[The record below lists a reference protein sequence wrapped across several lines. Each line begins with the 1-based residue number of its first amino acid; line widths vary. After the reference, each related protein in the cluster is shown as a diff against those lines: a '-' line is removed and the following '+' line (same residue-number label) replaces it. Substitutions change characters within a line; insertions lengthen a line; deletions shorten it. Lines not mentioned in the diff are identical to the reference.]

1 MTSPKEDIM
10 QEVRSCCNSL
20 TLFDFNMITSEEIFD
35 KNYKNWLLSL
45 ETLLAFIMVEYLY
58 YKLINEN

>member
-10 QEVRSCCNSL
+10 QEVRSCCNSP
-20 TLFDFNMITSEEIFD
+20 TSFDFSMIQRQILD
-35 KNYKNWLLSL
+35 KKYKNWLLSM

-58 YKLINEN
+58 YKLINKN